1 MYFLGIDLGSSSV
14 KLALIDS
21 RTGLRKALVN
31 YPDQEM
37 AMSAPQKGWAEQ
49 SPELWWSYICKG
61 IAVLLQKAE
70 VPSEQVTGIGLGYQM
85 HGLVV
90 VDADG
95 AVLRDSI
102 IWCDSRAINQ
112 GDELAI
118 ALGEEYCQ
126 KQLLNEPGNFT
137 ASKLAW
143 VKENEPDLFQKIDKF
158 MLPGDYLAY
167 RFTGQITTTSTGL
180 SEGILWDF
188 SKDQMAVA
196 VLNEIGASSR
206 LVPDQVPI
214 LGNQGVIDAKGAK
227 ETGLQEG
234 TPLLYRAGDQPNNAL
249 ALQVLEAGEV
259 AATGGTSGVIYAVSD
274 STSVKESAR
283 INNFVHVSHTAEKPS
298 IGKLLCINGCGILYR
313 WVLNNFQVSSY
324 DEMNEL
330 ASSVPIGSEE
340 LMIIPFGNGAER
352 MLLNSDVGGH
362 IIGLDFNRHTKAHIC
377 RAALEGIA
385 FSFYYGFEILQG
397 DGVSTSVIRTGN
409 DNLFRSE
416 LFATTVA
423 TLLGLEIEIYNTT
436 GAEGAARA
444 CALAQGKQEEFK
456 RYMQNDH
463 VMTFVPLQDASQY
476 QEAYEKWRIELEKRL
491 EHTL

>member
-1 MYFLGIDLGSSSV
+1 MYFLGVDLGSSSV

-21 RTGLRKALVN
+21 RTGQRKALVN
-31 YPDQEM
+31 FPEEEM
-37 AMSAPQKGWAEQ
+37 AISAPQKGWAEQ
-49 SPELWWSYICKG
+49 SPELWWSYVCQG
-61 IAVLLQKAE
+61 IALLLQKAE
-70 VPSEQVTGIGLGYQM
+70 VPSELVTGIGLGYQM

-102 IWCDSRAINQ
+102 IWCDSRAIQQ
-112 GDELAI
+112 GEEMAVG
-118 ALGEEYCQ
+118 LGEDYCRN
-126 KQLLNEPGNFT
+126 QLLNEPGNFT

-143 VKENEPDLFQKIDKF
+143 VKEHEPELFSKIYKF
-158 MLPGDYLAY
+158 MLPGDFLAY
-167 RFTGQITTTSTGL
+167 KLTGQFSTTATGL

-188 SKDQMAVA
+188 PSNRIAKD
-196 VLNEIGASSR
+196 VLQEIGASSD
-206 LVPDQVPI
+206 LVPELVPI
-214 LGNQGVIDAKGAK
+214 LGNQGTLDAKGAK

-274 STSVKESAR
+274 STFVKESTR
-283 INNFVHVSHTAEKPS
+283 INNFVHVSHTKEKLS

-313 WVLNNFQVSSY
+313 WVLNNFQVASY
-324 DEMNEL
+324 EEMNAL

-340 LMIIPFGNGAER
+340 LMVIPFGNGAER
-352 MLLNSDVGGH
+352 MLLNTEVGGH
-362 IIGLDFNRHTKAHIC
+362 IVGLDFNRHTKAHIC

-444 CALAQGKQEEFK
+444 CALAQGKK
-456 RYMQNDH
+456 TLDAICK
-463 VMTFVPLQDASQY
+463 MTTS
-476 QEAYEKWRIELEKRL
+476 
-491 EHTL
+491 